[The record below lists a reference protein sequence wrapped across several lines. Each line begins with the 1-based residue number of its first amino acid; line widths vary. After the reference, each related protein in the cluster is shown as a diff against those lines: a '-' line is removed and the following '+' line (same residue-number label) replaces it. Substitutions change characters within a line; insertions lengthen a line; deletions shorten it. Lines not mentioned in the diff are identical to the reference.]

1 MDRKAFAGLMI
12 IETLLAF
19 ANTFAASFNMVY
31 LFKELDLDLW
41 LGPTYLLIGFGMSAV
56 VCLWMSWRPRID
68 PGKMAIVG
76 LGSLVIEYLSFIV
89 ITDPH
94 ILSVVVGVAFGVFY
108 SLFWNSFNIM
118 MAQMTAKTDRGVT
131 YGAFFFVWPLATFVA
146 PLLGGLVIEHVNYQ
160 VLFSLGIVLVVI
172 TAMMIFAYRDY
183 VPKNQAMKIRL
194 GAIGRRN
201 VVAVL
206 GEGGF
211 EGVFWIDVVLVAYM
225 YSTDEVQ
232 LGALFSLFGLSAGI
246 MAIIFGKISDKI
258 QNRRMFSTASALTS
272 IPCIVLIY
280 FADSLESYG
289 FANGLLEFASFVFP
303 VFIFAIL
310 TDKMEEAKNDSVLT
324 RELLL
329 DIGRVSTIS
338 VMMFMLYSGFTPQEC
353 FLIAIPFLAMGALA
367 KEEKKTEISLPV
379 GAGHSDQLH

>member
-1 MDRKAFAGLMI
+1 MDRRAFAGLMI

-19 ANTFAASFNMVY
+19 ANTFAASFNMIY
-31 LFKELDLDLW
+31 LFNELEFDFW
-41 LGPTYLLIGFGMSAV
+41 LGPTYLLIGFGMSVV
-56 VCLWMSWRPRID
+56 VCLWMSWRPRLD
-68 PGKMAIVG
+68 PGNMAIVG
-76 LGSLVIEYLSFIV
+76 LGFLVIEYSSFIV
-89 ITDPH
+89 IKDPLV
-94 ILSVVVGVAFGVFY
+94 LSIVVGVAFGIFY

-131 YGAFFFVWPLATFVA
+131 YGAFFFVWPLATFIA
-146 PLLGGLVIEHVNYQ
+146 PLLGGLVIDNLDYK
-160 VLFSLGIVLVVI
+160 VLFSLGIILVII
-172 TAMMIFAYRDY
+172 TAITILAYRDY
-183 VPKNQAMKIRL
+183 VPKNQSMRIRL

-211 EGVFWIDVVLVAYM
+211 EGIFWVDVVLVAYVF
-225 YSTDEVQ
+225 SEDEVQ

-280 FADSLESYG
+280 FADSPESYG

-338 VMMFMLYSGFTPQEC
+338 LMMFLLYSGFTAQEC
-353 FLIAIPFLAMGALA
+353 FLIAIPFLVLGALA

>member
-1 MDRKAFAGLMI
+1 MDKRAFAGLMI

-19 ANTFAASFNMVY
+19 ANTFASSFNMIY
-31 LFKELDLDLW
+31 LFKKLELELW
-41 LGPTYLLIGFGMSAV
+41 LGPAYLLIGFGMSVV
-56 VCLWMSWRPRID
+56 VCLWMSWKPRLD
-68 PGKMAIVG
+68 PGKTAIVG
-76 LGSLVIEYLSFIV
+76 LGFLVVEYVSFIL
-89 ITDPH
+89 IPDPY
-94 ILSVVVGVAFGVFY
+94 ILSVVVGFAFGIFY
-108 SLFWNSFNIM
+108 SLFWNSFNVM

-131 YGAFFFVWPLATFVA
+131 YGAFFFVWPLATFIA
-146 PLLGGLVIEHVNYQ
+146 PLLGGLVIENVNYKM
-160 VLFSLGIVLVVI
+160 LFSVGIALVIVTAI
-172 TAMMIFAYRDY
+172 TIYAYRDY

-194 GAIGRRN
+194 RAIGRRN
-201 VVAVL
+201 IVAVL

-211 EGVFWIDVVLVAYM
+211 EGIFWIDVVLVAYIF
-225 YSTDEVQ
+225 STDEVE

-258 QNRRMFSTASALTS
+258 QNRRMFSTASALAS

-280 FADSLESYG
+280 FSDSLESYG

-310 TDKMEEAKNDSVLT
+310 TDKMEDAKNDSVLT

-338 VMMFMLYSGFTPQEC
+338 VMMLLLYLGFTPQEC
-353 FLIAIPFLAMGALA
+353 FLIAIPFLVLGALA
-367 KEEKKTEISLPV
+367 KEEKKSVISLPV

>member
-31 LFKELDLDLW
+31 LFKELEFDFW
-41 LGPTYLLIGFGMSAV
+41 LGPTYLLIGFGLSAV
-56 VCLWMSWRPRID
+56 VCLLMSWKPRLD
-68 PGKMAIVG
+68 PGNTAIVG
-76 LGSLVIEYLSFIV
+76 LGFLVIEYAAFIV
-89 ITDPH
+89 LTDPL
-94 ILSVVVGVAFGVFY
+94 ILSIVVGVAFGIFY
-108 SLFWNSFNIM
+108 ALFWNSFNIM

-131 YGAFFFVWPLATFVA
+131 YGAFFFVWPLATFFA
-146 PLLGGLVIEHVNYQ
+146 PLLGGLVIENISYK
-160 VLFSLGIVLVVI
+160 VLFSLGIVLVAATAI
-172 TAMMIFAYRDY
+172 TIFAYRNY
-183 VPKNQAMKIRL
+183 VPKNQAMKITL

-201 VVAVL
+201 VVAVI

-211 EGVFWIDVVLVAYM
+211 EGVFWVDVVLVAYIF
-225 YSTDEVQ
+225 SKNEVE
-232 LGALFSLFGLSAGI
+232 LGALFSLFGLSAGV
-246 MAIIFGKISDKI
+246 MAIIFGRISDKI
-258 QNRRMFSTASALTS
+258 QNRRLFSSVSALAS
-272 IPCIVLIY
+272 IPCIVLVY
-280 FADSLESYG
+280 FADSLEGYG

-338 VMMFMLYSGFTPQEC
+338 VLMFMLYSGFSAQEC
-353 FLIAIPFLAMGALA
+353 FLIAIPFLVMGALA

>member
-41 LGPTYLLIGFGMSAV
+41 LGPTYLLIGFGMSAL

-172 TAMMIFAYRDY
+172 TAIMIFAYRDY

-338 VMMFMLYSGFTPQEC
+338 VMMFMLCSGFTPQEC

>member
-1 MDRKAFAGLMI
+1 MDRRAFAGLMI
-12 IETLLAF
+12 IEILLAF
-19 ANTFAASFNMVY
+19 ANTFAASFNMIY
-31 LFKELDLDLW
+31 LFKELDFDFW
-41 LGPTYLLIGFGMSAV
+41 LGPTYLLIGFVMSAI
-56 VCLWMSWRPRID
+56 VCLWMSWKPRID
-68 PGKMAIVG
+68 PGNTAIVG
-76 LGSLVIEYLSFIV
+76 LGFLVIEYVSLLFIE
-89 ITDPH
+89 DPL
-94 ILSVVVGVAFGVFY
+94 ILSIVVGLAFGIFY

-131 YGAFFFVWPLATFVA
+131 YGAFFFVWPLVTFFA
-146 PLLGGLVIEHVNYQ
+146 PFLGGLVIDNVNYK
-160 VLFSLGIVLVVI
+160 VLFSLGIVLVVA
-172 TAMMIFAYRDY
+172 TAVTIFAYRNY
-183 VPKNQAMKIRL
+183 VPKNQAMKIKL

-201 VVAVL
+201 VIAVI

-211 EGVFWIDVVLVAYM
+211 EGVFWVDVVLVAYVF
-225 YSTDEVQ
+225 SKDEVE

-258 QNRRMFSTASALTS
+258 QNRRMFSTFSALAS

-280 FADSLESYG
+280 FADSLEGYG

-338 VMMFMLYSGFTPQEC
+338 ILMLMLYSGFSAQAC

-367 KEEKKTEISLPV
+367 KEEKKVGISVPV

>member
-12 IETLLAF
+12 IETVLAF
-19 ANTFAASFNMVY
+19 ANTFAASFNIVY
-31 LFKELDLDLW
+31 LYKKLGLDFW
-41 LGPTYLLIGFGMSAV
+41 LGPTYLLLGFGMSIV
-56 VCLWMSWRPRID
+56 VCAWMSWKPRLN
-68 PGKMAIVG
+68 PGNTAIVG
-76 LGSLVIEYLSFIV
+76 LGFLVIEYASYMV
-89 ITDPH
+89 IKDPLV
-94 ILSVVVGVAFGVFY
+94 LSVVAGIAFGLFY

-131 YGAFFFVWPLATFVA
+131 YGAFFFIWPLATFVA
-146 PLLGGLVIEHVNYQ
+146 PLLGGLVIDNISYRA
-160 VLFSLGIVLVVI
+160 LFSLGIVLVVA
-172 TAMMIFAYRDY
+172 TAIMIVSYKDY
-183 VPKNQAMKIRL
+183 IPKDQAMKIRL

-201 VVAVL
+201 VLAVL

-211 EGVFWIDVVLVAYM
+211 EGVFWVDVTLIAYLF
-225 YSTDEVQ
+225 STDEVE

-258 QNRRMFSTASALTS
+258 QNRRMFSSVSALAS
-272 IPCIVLIY
+272 IPCILLVF

-289 FANGLLEFASFVFP
+289 IANGLLEFASFVFP

-329 DIGRVSTIS
+329 DVGRVSTIS
-338 VMMFMLYSGFTPQEC
+338 VLMVMLYVGFTAQQC
-353 FLIAIPFLAMGALA
+353 FLVAIPFLALGALA
-367 KEEKKTEISLPV
+367 KEEKKIEVALPV

>member
-1 MDRKAFAGLMI
+1 MDRRAFAGLMI

-31 LFKELDLDLW
+31 LFKELELETW
-41 LGPTYLLIGFGMSAV
+41 LGPTYLLIGFGMSAI
-56 VCLWMSWRPRID
+56 VCLWMSWKPRLD
-68 PGKMAIVG
+68 PGNTAIVG
-76 LGSLVIEYLSFIV
+76 LGFLVVEYLSFIV
-89 ITDPH
+89 ISDPYV
-94 ILSVVVGVAFGVFY
+94 LSTVVGVAFGVFY

-131 YGAFFFVWPLATFVA
+131 YGAFFFVWPLATFIA
-146 PLLGGLVIEHVNYQ
+146 PLLGGLVIDNVNYK
-160 VLFSLGIVLVVI
+160 VLFSLGILLVVI
-172 TAMMIFAYRDY
+172 TALTIFAYRDY
-183 VPKNQAMKIRL
+183 VPKDQAMRIRL

-211 EGVFWIDVVLVAYM
+211 EGVFWVDVVLVAYAF
-225 YSTDEVQ
+225 SNDEVE
-232 LGALFSLFGLSAGI
+232 LGALFSLFGLSAGM

-258 QNRRMFSTASALTS
+258 QNRRMFSSASALAS
-272 IPCIVLIY
+272 IPCILLVY
-280 FADSLESYG
+280 FADSIEGYG

-338 VMMFMLYSGFTPQEC
+338 VMMLMLLAGFSPQEC

-367 KEEKKTEISLPV
+367 KEEKKTDVSLPV

>member
-19 ANTFAASFNMVY
+19 ANTFAASFNMIY
-31 LFKELDLDLW
+31 LFKELELDIW

-56 VCLWMSWRPRID
+56 VCLWMSWKPRLH
-68 PGKMAIVG
+68 PGNMAMVG
-76 LGSLVIEYLSFIV
+76 LGSLVIEYVSFI
-89 ITDPH
+89 IIKDPLV
-94 ILSVVVGVAFGVFY
+94 LSAVVGVAFGIFY

-131 YGAFFFVWPLATFVA
+131 YGAFFFVWPLATFIA
-146 PLLGGLVIEHVNYQ
+146 PLLGGLVIENINYG
-160 VLFSLGIVLVVI
+160 VLFSIGIVLVVATAI
-172 TAMMIFAYRDY
+172 TIFAYRDY

-194 GAIGRRN
+194 KAIGRRN
-201 VVAVL
+201 VIAVL

-211 EGVFWIDVVLVAYM
+211 EGVFWIDVVLVSYM
-225 YSTDEVQ
+225 FSTDEVE
-232 LGALFSLFGLSAGI
+232 LGSLFSLFGLSAGI
-246 MAIIFGKISDKI
+246 MAIIFGKISDRI
-258 QNRRMFSTASALTS
+258 QNRRLFSSVSALAS

-280 FADSLESYG
+280 LADSLEGYG

-329 DIGRVSTIS
+329 DIGRVATIS
-338 VMMFMLYSGFTPQEC
+338 VLMFMLYSGFSPQEC
-353 FLIAIPFLAMGALA
+353 FLVAIPFLAIGALA
-367 KEEKKTEISLPV
+367 KEEKKIEVAVPV